1 MVQKTKSKDRLPVL
15 DRSHSEVSE
24 KNPGFESYP
33 AFDDVSQENWSN
45 PFKEIKKDKVDVA
58 LDISTS
64 IIGYC
69 VLDTSGNM
77 LKLGNIKLTSTKF
90 EDIYDKADEVKRQ
103 LSKIVD
109 LNTQSIQRI
118 FVEEAHMKFTSG
130 ASSAKTLFSL
140 ATFNGVVCHLFYA
153 AYGIKPIKVGVRTA
167 RAKLGIKINTADKT
181 KTTKEKVLE
190 IVRTQHPEFPWET
203 HVALTGKNA
212 GQVVYGQQNFDMAD
226 AWVIGRGG
234 QVTTSTSK
242 KK

>member
-1 MVQKTKSKDRLPVL
+1 MVQKTKSKDRLPIL
-15 DRSHSEVSE
+15 DRPHGKISE
-24 KNPGFESYP
+24 KNSRCESI
-33 AFDDVSQENWSN
+33 SN
-45 PFKEIKKDKVDVA
+45 RSDSIDNNTQDKETEKVKVDVA

-77 LKLGNIKLTSTKF
+77 LKLGNIKLTSSKF
-90 EDIYDKADEVKRQ
+90 EDIYDKANEVKKH
-103 LSKIVD
+103 LPNIVD
-109 LNTQSIQRI
+109 LSSQSIERI

-140 ATFNGVVCHLFYA
+140 ATFNGVVCHLFYSA
-153 AYGIKPIKVGVRTA
+153 FGVKPLKIGVRTA
-167 RAKLGIKINTADKT
+167 RAKLGIKINTSDKT

-190 IVRTQHPEFPWET
+190 AVRTLHPEFPWET
-203 HVALTGKNA
+203 HVAMTGKNV

-234 QVTTSTSK
+234 QLTTSLNNK